1 MKNKFE
7 INIQV
12 DMDEVSEEN
21 FHLLD
26 VIGGSCISAM
36 HPTRPIVAYN
46 SGNYDKSDNLNRVHD
61 YCV

>member
-1 MKNKFE
+1 
-7 INIQV
+7 
-12 DMDEVSEEN
+12 MDEISEES

-46 SGNYDKSDNLNRVHD
+46 SGNEIINDKIFRMHD
-61 YCV
+61 YCL